1 MRGRGSFK
9 RWRKISIIKSKPDLM
24 SLRLTNFLY
33 IIFMDWLCSD
43 KGKKKKL
50 LDILIICLKN
60 WLFMFLSRASHL
72 NLDITSFIA
81 QKCFEM
87 FHLCIICR
95 IGVEKG
101 RKLFKSLLMRCS
113 KNKKEWS
120 DAQARVE
127 DLKQQLEEAEGLV
140 VRKKDQFDMSRK
152 QVRLSI
158 GHLQV
163 KALASN

>member
-1 MRGRGSFK
+1 M
-9 RWRKISIIKSKPDLM
+9 
-24 SLRLTNFLY
+24 
-33 IIFMDWLCSD
+33 
-43 KGKKKKL
+43 
-50 LDILIICLKN
+50 
-60 WLFMFLSRASHL
+60 

-113 KNKKEWS
+113 KNKKEWT

-163 KALASN
+163 KSFGIKLEEKILNPTFSFFIC